1 MRKKLKKLF
10 PITSQTSDQ
19 DKLILI
25 KVSEIIGKKIKNY
38 SYLEIGSFLGGSLTP
53 FLLDKNCKKILSI
66 DKRNQVV
73 EDENHEQWSYEN
85 ISEKTM
91 LENFKKHKI
100 NINKLIALNGDISH
114 LKIKGKYDLSF
125 IDGIHTDKNVF
136 SDFLNSLDYMRQDSI
151 ILFHDSHMIFN
162 ALILIKIFLNKNKY
176 DYKFIK
182 FKNSSISAIFLG
194 KFQNNILSNNL
205 TEDFNKFINYAKEG
219 MLLHHANNRIKVK
232 FRLSKF
238 LKGKPPYRFLIKDVK
253 KKSVL

>member
-25 KVSEIIGKKIKNY
+25 KVSEIINKKIKNY

-91 LENFKKHKI
+91 LENLKKHKI
-100 NINKLIALNGDISH
+100 NINKLITLNGDISH

-136 SDFLNSLDYMRQDSI
+136 SDFLNSLDHMRQDSI

-176 DYKFIK
+176 D
-182 FKNSSISAIFLG
+182 
-194 KFQNNILSNNL
+194 
-205 TEDFNKFINYAKEG
+205 
-219 MLLHHANNRIKVK
+219 
-232 FRLSKF
+232 
-238 LKGKPPYRFLIKDVK
+238 
-253 KKSVL
+253 